1 MITSLANKALT
12 QQFRLN
18 EIPPTLN
25 KIIELVKKES
35 NRGRKNRGYWSAYGD
50 AKHYWKNEVCVSTRD
65 LIPYVN
71 PDQKVWVHLE
81 FLLKDKRSDLDNIIA
96 SQKFILDGMVES
108 GIIKS
113 DSMAWIMDLTHN
125 HKVGQDYGVIVTIS
139 NRPIFELVK
148 CV

>member
-1 MITSLANKALT
+1 MITSIRNNLT

-18 EIPPTLN
+18 EIPPTMN
-25 KIIELVKKES
+25 RIIELVKKES
-35 NRGRKNRGYWSAYGD
+35 GKRRKGKGYWSAYGD
-50 AKHYWKNEVCVSTRD
+50 AKHYWRSEVGMAAKD

-81 FLLKDKRSDLDNIIA
+81 FLLKDRRSDLDNIIA
-96 SQKFILDGMVES
+96 SQKFILDGMVGA

-113 DSMAWIMDLTHN
+113 DSMTWLMDITHS
-125 HKVGQDYGVIVTIS
+125 HRLGADYGAIVTVS
-139 NRPIFELVK
+139 NAPIYVLVK